1 MNRSD
6 PFAELDAR
14 LASFLEARADAAAAA
29 APPLDAMVARLERR
43 VGGGRRRSSRIAL
56 APSPSNGSWVWV
68 AVAAAALVALLAGAL
83 LVGSRPHLAVAPEP
97 SGSHAPSVATGPF
110 SLGLRGSIV
119 VARLSAGRLTVVS
132 VAPSGAEQIV
142 GAIDR
147 FTQRL
152 GDGIIDDGSLDPGC
166 WRFCL
171 PSVRVSATGLLDIS
185 IRRGAGGGVTYS
197 NLVFDLTSP
206 ERAPVTLPA
215 GVAMFEPDGTLVLE
229 TGDPL
234 AGGAHILRYPS
245 PTATPLDLTFPNGL
259 SPAFSQ
265 WTPTGYALAADGSGV
280 FASRANAKAPAGVEY
295 LIVHWDGSTG
305 PTVGVAPMFTTGSDR
320 ILGADGSSEPFSG
333 LWDRAGDVSCGPTG
347 GKEVSVAS
355 AVVHVFC
362 AGADGQ
368 PSPRYPAAD
377 VPTGL
382 PDTGGIVGFT
392 DSAALVDLWDPSAA
406 SDSTTGGHETVQVPL
421 DGSTATTIKGLLMT
435 VVQDGP

>member
-14 LASFLEARADAAAAA
+14 LASFLVARAEAAAAE

-43 VGGGRRRSSRIAL
+43 VGSGGRQSSRTAL
-56 APSPSNGSWVWV
+56 APARSIRSWVWV

-83 LVGSRPHLAVAPEP
+83 IVGSRPRLAVAPEP
-97 SGSHAPSVATGPF
+97 TASPAPSLPAGPF
-110 SLGLRGSIV
+110 SLGPRGSIV

-132 VAPSGAEQIV
+132 VAPSGAERTV

-147 FTQRL
+147 FTERL
-152 GDGIIDDGSLDPGC
+152 GGGVLDDGSLYPSC

-171 PSVRVSATGLLDIS
+171 PGVRVSPTGLLDVS
-185 IRRGAGGGVTYS
+185 IRRGAGDAVTYS

-206 ERAPVTLPA
+206 ERAPATLPA
-215 GVAMFEPDGTLVLE
+215 GIAMFEPDGTLVLE
-229 TGDPL
+229 TGDLL
-234 AGGAHILRYPS
+234 AGGSHILRYPS
-245 PTATPLDLTFPNGL
+245 PTASPLGLAFPTGL
-259 SPAFSQ
+259 RPAFSQ
-265 WTPTGYALAADGSGV
+265 WTPTSYALASDGSGV
-280 FASRANAKAPAGVEY
+280 FASRSNAKAPTGVEY
-295 LIVHWDGSTG
+295 LLLHWNGSTE

-320 ILGADGSSEPFSG
+320 ILGPDGSSEPFSG
-333 LWDRAGDVSCGPTG
+333 LWDRAGDASCGPAG
-347 GKEVSVAS
+347 GREVPVAD

-362 AGADGQ
+362 AGADRH

-377 VPTGL
+377 VPTHL

-392 DSAALVDLWDPSAA
+392 DSAALVDLWDPGAA
-406 SDSTTGGHETVQVPL
+406 SDSTIGGHETVEVRL
-421 DGSTATTIKGLLMT
+421 DGSTATTIQGLLMA